1 MKRTLGCIGS
11 IAMLAASA
19 FAVPAAAARPT
30 TPVRAPT
37 TPTVSLDFTV
47 SQGKVKD
54 FHARHLSAK
63 RTDGT
68 IFREANW
75 KLAKSPEISHRAFSD
90 REQRSPGN
98 PDVVAHTTVHGK
110 FNKSRERARGD
121 FKLVF
126 DFVSGEFA
134 GDDCHTT
141 TLDWT
146 AKRQ

>member
-11 IAMLAASA
+11 ITMLAALA
-19 FAVPAAAARPT
+19 VAVPAAAGAADYTGTSPDDSH
-30 TPVRAPT
+30 
-37 TPTVSLDFTV
+37 VSLDFTV
-47 SQGKVKD
+47 SHGKVKD

-63 RTDGT
+63 CTDGT

-110 FNKSRERARGD
+110 FNKSRERATGD

-134 GDDCHTT
+134 GDDCHTA